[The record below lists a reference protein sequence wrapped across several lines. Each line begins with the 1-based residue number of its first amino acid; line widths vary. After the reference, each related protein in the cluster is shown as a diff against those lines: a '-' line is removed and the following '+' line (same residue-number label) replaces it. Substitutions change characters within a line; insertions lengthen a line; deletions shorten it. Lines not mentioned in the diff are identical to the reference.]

1 MPVFDTSSFLRF
13 VYGVREHV
21 PIVSDVLSFSLP
33 ELEAVL
39 MYCLLVGD
47 VRQGAIAQRYLK
59 FILWINSSVCV
70 HALSVR

>member
-47 VRQGAIAQRYLK
+47 VRQGAISQRDAYSVLG
-59 FILWINSSVCV
+59 INSSFSLNTFV
-70 HALSVR
+70 S